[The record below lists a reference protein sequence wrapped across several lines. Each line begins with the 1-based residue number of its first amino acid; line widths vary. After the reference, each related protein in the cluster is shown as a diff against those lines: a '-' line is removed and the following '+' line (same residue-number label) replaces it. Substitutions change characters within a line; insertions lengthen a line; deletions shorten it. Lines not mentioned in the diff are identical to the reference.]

1 MVGGTAGR
9 AEPGLPSVGVTD
21 WPYAD
26 AVARTAAPAI
36 KASVVFRISCFSVS
50 VQINAVLLG
59 RLPAMSRMI
68 SDEPTRSD
76 FGALVHSR
84 SVRRPYMRRLAQAT
98 AEDSLETAID
108 DRIPNVAM
116 ERAVAPVTSPTSA
129 GARIGLLFEKARK
142 MCGVSRKRLGRFL
155 RLFVWL
161 P

>member
-1 MVGGTAGR
+1 
-9 AEPGLPSVGVTD
+9 
-21 WPYAD
+21 
-26 AVARTAAPAI
+26 
-36 KASVVFRISCFSVS
+36 
-50 VQINAVLLG
+50 
-59 RLPAMSRMI
+59 MSRMI
-68 SDEPTRSD
+68 CRPTCADFLSALLSALGRAKSARTGNS

-98 AEDSLETAID
+98 AEDSLQTAID
-108 DRIPNVAM
+108 DRIPNVAL